1 MAVTLSFSG
10 KDNLLGKKSINMG
23 NKGDLSDFK

>member
-10 KDNLLGKKSINMG
+10 NDNLLEKKSINMG